1 MGLEQLVKREQ
12 KFLKHHA
19 GGSVASKKFREW
31 LSDMGT
37 TQADAAK
44 KMGISEEMLSRY
56 LNGEHLPGLVKA
68 KAITDLTLGKVEAY
82 DWLTES

>member
-44 KMGISEEMLSRY
+44 KKWESLRRCY
-56 LNGEHLPGLVKA
+56 LD
-68 KAITDLTLGKVEAY
+68 T
-82 DWLTES
+82 